1 MNSVILLVILSCYL
15 AVLFFIAHWAEKK
28 GNSKWTNNP
37 YVYTLSLA
45 VYCTAWTYYG
55 SIGVAADS
63 GLSYLPIYLGPIIIA
78 PSWILILKKIIRIS
92 RVNKISSIA
101 DFISLRYGNSRF
113 LGAIVT
119 IICLTGILPYIALQ
133 LKAIAETFH
142 IVTQTKAS
150 SLIFNDTT
158 TYVAIALALFAS
170 YYGTRYVDASE
181 KRKGIVT
188 AVAME
193 SVLKLVFFVIIGI
206 YVTYFVFDGFDDI
219 YHKASLLEHFK
230 EKNTIGGLPQAI
242 NWFLLCVLSMFA
254 IFLLPRQFQVSV
266 IENNRENHI
275 NTAVW
280 LFPLYLLIFNIFV
293 YPIAWGGNILFDG
306 QNVNSDTYSLL
317 IPQFFNNKFL
327 TVMVFL
333 GGFSAAISMIV
344 VSSIGL
350 STMVTNNVLIPYNLI
365 GKLKGS
371 DETISS
377 RKILNTRKISIFSL
391 IILSYLIYRFFG
403 LDYSLVSIG
412 MVAFVIIAQLAPA
425 FFGALFWR
433 RGSRLGAVYSI
444 IVGFIICIY
453 TLLAPYAI
461 GLSNSS
467 STFISEGFMGI
478 HLLKPFQLFGLDYLQ
493 PVPHALFWSLL
504 FNFIT
509 YFAVSVSFK
518 GNYRERNYAEMFVD
532 ISKYITN
539 HENAFIWKGTAYR
552 NDIEKVL
559 VRFLGEE
566 RTKRAMNIFNVKYNV
581 DINQELADARL
592 IKFSENLL
600 TGHIG
605 TASARIL
612 ISSVVKEEK
621 ISLPEVLKILEES
634 KENIIINKKLT
645 ETSNELKEITAKLQ
659 NANISLIE
667 KDKQKDEFLDT
678 ITHELRT
685 PITAIRAASE
695 ILHDDDEIPEELK
708 KQFLQNIISE
718 SDRLNRL
725 IDKILDLEKFETG
738 KQIIHATKSNLIE
751 TIEKSMEPLKQLIK
765 NKGITVYVESKS
777 KVNAYYDEDRIFQV
791 MTNLLAN
798 SIKFCP
804 EKDGVII
811 IKVEEI
817 EGYIQTSVH
826 DNGKGIN
833 DNDHEAIF
841 EKFYQSINQNI
852 KKPVGS
858 GLGLAICKQI
868 IEYHK
873 GKIWVQPSVKGAC
886 VVFTLPKKQEFGKLT
901 NTYEKDFNR

>member
-1 MNSVILLVILSCYL
+1 MILSGYL

-55 SIGVAADS
+55 SVGVAAKS
-63 GLSYLPIYLGPIIIA
+63 GLGYLPIYLGPIIIA

-119 IICLTGILPYIALQ
+119 VICLTGILPYIALQ
-133 LKAIAETFH
+133 LKAISETFH
-142 IVTQTKAS
+142 VVTKTATNS
-150 SLIFNDTT
+150 FILDDTT
-158 TYVAIALALFAS
+158 TYVAVALALFAS

-193 SVLKLVFFVIIGI
+193 SVLKLVFFVIVGI

-219 YHKASLLEHFK
+219 YQKASLLENFK

-280 LFPLYLLIFNIFV
+280 LFPLYLLIFNLFV

-306 QNVNSDTYSLL
+306 QEVNSDTYSLL
-317 IPQFFNNKFL
+317 IPQLFNNKAM
-327 TVMVFL
+327 TVIVFL

-350 STMVTNNVLIPYNLI
+350 STMLTNNVLIPYNLL
-365 GKLKGS
+365 GKLKS
-371 DETISS
+371 DEQTISS
-377 RKILNTRKISIFSL
+377 RKIVNSRKFGIFTL
-391 IILSYLIYRFFG
+391 IILAYFIYRFFA

-412 MVAFVIIAQLAPA
+412 LVAFVIIAQLAPA

-433 RGSRLGAVYSI
+433 RGSRLGAIYSI
-444 IVGFIICIY
+444 IVGFLICIY
-453 TLLAPYAI
+453 TLLIPYAI
-461 GLSNSS
+461 GISNVEIS
-467 STFISEGFMGI
+467 FISKGFMGI
-478 HLLKPFQLFGLDYLQ
+478 ELLKPFQLFGLDYLQ

-504 FNFIT
+504 FNSFT

-532 ISKYITN
+532 INKYITN

-559 VRFLGEE
+559 IRFLGEE

-581 DINQELADARL
+581 DKNQELADARL

-645 ETSNELKEITAKLQ
+645 ETSKELKEISAKLQ
-659 NANISLIE
+659 TANSSLIK
-667 KDKQKDEFLDT
+667 KDLQKDEFLDT
-678 ITHELRT
+678 VTHELRT

-695 ILHDDDEIPEELK
+695 ILHDDDEIPEDLR

-738 KQIIHATKSNLIE
+738 KQTINPSKNNLVN
-751 TIEKSMEPLKQLIK
+751 TIEKAIEPLQQLIK
-765 NKGITVYVESKS
+765 NKNITIHIESKH
-777 KVNAYYDEDRIFQV
+777 KINAYYDEDRIFQV
-791 MTNLLAN
+791 ITNLVSNA
-798 SIKFCP
+798 IKFCP
-804 EKDGVII
+804 EK
-811 IKVEEI
+811 
-817 EGYIQTSVH
+817 EGLITIQVSEKEDFIQTVVQ

-833 DNDHEAIF
+833 TNDFEVIF
-841 EKFYQSINQNI
+841 DKFYQSTNQNI

-868 IEYHK
+868 IEHHK
-873 GKIWVQPSVKGAC
+873 GKIWAQTSLKGASIA
-886 VVFTLPKKQEFGKLT
+886 FTLPKNKNIEI
-901 NTYEKDFNR
+901 NT

>member
-1 MNSVILLVILSCYL
+1 MNSVILLIILSIYL
-15 AVLFFIAHWAEKK
+15 AILFYIAHWAEKN

-63 GLSYLPIYLGPIIIA
+63 GLSFLPIYLGPIIIA

-119 IICLTGILPYIALQ
+119 VICLTGIIPYISLQ

-142 IVTQTKAS
+142 IVTKTPIN
-150 SLIFNDTT
+150 SLIFDDTT
-158 TYVAIALALFAS
+158 TYVAVALALFAS

-188 AVAME
+188 AVALE
-193 SVLKLVFFVIIGI
+193 SVLKLVFFVIIGV
-206 YVTYFVFDGFDDI
+206 YVTFFVFDGFDDI
-219 YHKASLLEHFK
+219 YQKASILKNFK

-266 IENNRENHI
+266 IENNREKHI

-280 LFPLYLLIFNIFV
+280 LFPLYLLLFNIFV

-306 QNVNSDTYSLL
+306 QQVNSDAYSLL
-317 IPQFFNNKFL
+317 IPQLFNNRIL
-327 TVMVFL
+327 TVLVFL

-350 STMVTNNVLIPYNLI
+350 STMVTNNILIPYNLL
-365 GKLKGS
+365 GKLKS
-371 DETISS
+371 AETISNKSILNS
-377 RKILNTRKISIFSL
+377 RKIGIFLL
-391 IILSYLIYRFFG
+391 IILSYFIYRYFG
-403 LDYSLVSIG
+403 LDYNLVSIG
-412 MVAFVIIAQLAPA
+412 MVAFVIISQLAPA

-433 RGSRLGAVYSI
+433 RGSRLGAIYSI
-444 IVGFIICIY
+444 IIGFIICLF
-453 TLLAPYAI
+453 TLLIPYSVGI
-461 GLSNSS
+461 TDSEN
-467 STFISEGFMGI
+467 TFMTNGYFNIE
-478 HLLKPFQLFGLDYLQ
+478 LLKPFELFGLDYLD
-493 PVPHALFWSLL
+493 PIPHALFWSLL
-504 FNFIT
+504 FNCIA

-532 ISKYITN
+532 INKYITN

-559 VRFLGEE
+559 IRFLGEE

-581 DINQELADARL
+581 DKDLELADARL

-621 ISLPEVLKILEES
+621 ITLPEVLKILEES

-645 ETSNELKEITAKLQ
+645 ETSNELKVITAKLQ
-659 NANISLIE
+659 DANESLMI
-667 KDKQKDEFLDT
+667 KDQQKDEFLDT
-678 ITHELRT
+678 VTHELRT

-695 ILHDDDEIPEELK
+695 ILHDDDEIPDELK

-738 KQIIHATKSNLIE
+738 KQTIYPMQNNLVE
-751 TIEKSMEPLKQLIK
+751 TIEKSIEPLQQLIK
-765 NKGITVYVESKS
+765 NKHITIHIESKS
-777 KVNAYYDEDRIFQV
+777 KVNAFYDEDRIVQV
-791 MTNLLAN
+791 VTNLLSNA
-798 SIKFCP
+798 IKFCP
-804 EKDGVII
+804 EIDGLITI
-811 IKVEEI
+811 QIKEKNNFIHTFV
-817 EGYIQTSVH
+817 Q
-826 DNGKGIN
+826 DNGKGIHPE
-833 DNDHEAIF
+833 DFEVIF
-841 EKFYQSINQNI
+841 DKFYQSTNQNI

-868 IEYHK
+868 MEYHK
-873 GKIWVQPSVKGAC
+873 GKIWAEQSVKGAC
-886 VVFTLPKKQEFGKLT
+886 VVFTLPKNIQVENL
-901 NTYEKDFNR
+901 

>member
-1 MNSVILLVILSCYL
+1 MNSLVLIAILIIYL
-15 AVLFFIAHWAEKK
+15 GVLFYTAHWAEKK
-28 GNSKWTNNP
+28 DNSKWTNNP
-37 YVYTLSLA
+37 YIYTLSLA

-63 GLSYLPIYLGPIIIA
+63 GLSYLPIYLGPVIIA
-78 PSWILILKKIIRIS
+78 PTWIIILRKIIRIS
-92 RVNKISSIA
+92 RINKISSIA

-113 LGAIVT
+113 LGAVVT
-119 IICLTGILPYIALQ
+119 VICLTGILPYIALQ

-142 IVTQTKAS
+142 IVSNTAVRTNIFEDNTT
-150 SLIFNDTT
+150 LI
-158 TYVAIALALFAS
+158 AIALALFAS

-193 SVLKLVFFVIIGI
+193 SVFKLVFFVVIGI
-206 YVTYFVFDGFDDI
+206 YVTYSVFNGFGDI
-219 YHKASLLEHFK
+219 YEKASKLPNFIER
-230 EKNTIGGLPQAI
+230 NTIGGLPQAI
-242 NWFLLCVLSMFA
+242 NWGLLCILSMFA
-254 IFLLPRQFQVSV
+254 IFLLPRQFQVAV

-280 LFPLYLLIFNIFV
+280 LFPLYLLIFNLFV
-293 YPIAWGGNILFDG
+293 YPIAWGGNILFEG
-306 QNVNSDTYSLL
+306 KEVNSDAYSLL
-317 IPQFFNNKFL
+317 IPMHFKNVIL

-350 STMVTNNVLIPYNLI
+350 ATMVTNNVLIPYNLI
-365 GKLKGS
+365 GQLKGA
-371 DETISS
+371 EQTISS
-377 RKILNTRKISIFSL
+377 KRILNSRRIGIFSL
-391 IILSYLIYRFFG
+391 IIMAYLIYRFFG
-403 LDYSLVSIG
+403 LDYNLVSIG
-412 MVAFVIIAQLAPA
+412 LVAFVIIAQLAPA

-433 RGSRLGAVYSI
+433 RGSRLGAVWGI
-444 IVGFIICIY
+444 IIGFMFCIY
-453 TLLAPYAI
+453 TLLLPYAFGTSNASANFI
-461 GLSNSS
+461 TDGL
-467 STFISEGFMGI
+467 FGI

-532 ISKYITN
+532 INKYITN

-559 VRFLGEE
+559 IRFLGEE
-566 RTKRAMNIFNVKYNV
+566 RTRRAMNIFNLKYNV
-581 DINQELADARL
+581 DKNQELADARL
-592 IKFSENLL
+592 VKFAENLL

-621 ISLPEVLKILEES
+621 ITLPEVLKILEES

-645 ETSNELKEITAKLQ
+645 ETSRELQELTAKLKD
-659 NANISLIE
+659 ANDSLIQ
-667 KDKQKDEFLDT
+667 KDQQKDEFLDT
-678 ITHELRT
+678 VTHEIRT

-695 ILHDDDEIPEELK
+695 ILIEDEDIPEELR

-725 IDKILDLEKFETG
+725 IDKVLDLEKFETG
-738 KQIIHATKSNLIE
+738 KQKINVSENRILE
-751 TIEKSMEPLKQLIK
+751 TIENAIEPLQQLIA
-765 NKGITVYVESKS
+765 NKSISIHIEGKDTIK
-777 KVNAYYDEDRIFQV
+777 AWYDEDRIFQV
-791 MTNLLAN
+791 ITNLISNA
-798 SIKFCP
+798 IKFCP
-804 EKDGVII
+804 ENNGLII
-811 IKVEEI
+811 LAVQDKTDYI
-817 EGYIQTSVH
+817 EVQVS
-826 DNGKGIN
+826 DNGKGIAKG
-833 DNDHEAIF
+833 DFETIF
-841 EKFYQSINQNI
+841 DKFYQSTNQNF
-852 KKPVGS
+852 KKPIGS

-868 IEYHK
+868 IETHK
-873 GKIWVQPSVKGAC
+873 GKIWATNGSNGGAC
-886 VVFTLPKKQEFGKLT
+886 LYFTLPKNE
-901 NTYEKDFNR
+901 

>member
-1 MNSVILLVILSCYL
+1 MNSIVLLVILSGYL
-15 AVLFFIAHWAEKK
+15 AVLFYIAHWAEKK

-55 SIGVAADS
+55 SIGVAAES
-63 GLSYLPIYLGPIIIA
+63 GLGYLPIYLGPIIIA

-92 RVNKISSIA
+92 RLNKISSIA

-119 IICLTGILPYIALQ
+119 VICLTGILPYIALQ

-142 IVTQTKAS
+142 IVTNTS
-150 SLIFNDTT
+150 IRSFILDDNT
-158 TYVAIALALFAS
+158 TYVAVALALFSS

-193 SVLKLVFFVIIGI
+193 SVLKLVFFVIIGV

-219 YHKASLLEHFK
+219 YQKASILEKFK
-230 EKNTIGGLPQAI
+230 ERNTIGGLPQAI

-280 LFPLYLLIFNIFV
+280 LFPLYLLIFNLFV
-293 YPIAWGGNILFDG
+293 YPIAWGGNILFEG
-306 QNVNSDTYSLL
+306 QDVNSDTYSLL
-317 IPQFFNNKFL
+317 IPQFFNNKTL
-327 TVMVFL
+327 TVLVFL

-350 STMVTNNVLIPYNLI
+350 STMVTNNILIPYNLL
-365 GKLKGS
+365 GKLKS
-371 DETISS
+371 AETISS
-377 RKILNTRKISIFSL
+377 KSILNSRKIGIFSL
-391 IILSYLIYRFFG
+391 IILAYFIYRFFG

-412 MVAFVIIAQLAPA
+412 LVAFVIIAQLAPA
-425 FFGALFWR
+425 FFGALYWR
-433 RGSRLGAVYSI
+433 RGSRLGAIYGI
-444 IVGFIICIY
+444 LIGFVICIY
-453 TLLAPYAI
+453 TLLIPYSYGI
-461 GLSNSS
+461 THSGSS
-467 STFISEGFMGI
+467 FISEGFMGI
-478 HLLKPFQLFGLDYLQ
+478 HLLKPLQLFGLDYLQ
-493 PVPHALFWSLL
+493 PVPHALFWSILL
-504 FNFIT
+504 NTIT
-509 YFAVSVSFK
+509 YFGVSVSFK

-532 ISKYITN
+532 INKYITN

-559 VRFLGEE
+559 IRFLGED
-566 RTKRAMNIFNVKYNV
+566 RTKRAMNIFNVKYNI
-581 DINQELADARL
+581 DKNIELADARL

-621 ISLPEVLKILEES
+621 ITLPEVLKILEES

-645 ETSNELKEITAKLQ
+645 ETSNELKEISDKLK
-659 NANISLIE
+659 NANESLIK

-678 ITHELRT
+678 VTHELRT

-695 ILHDDDEIPEELK
+695 ILHDDDEIPDELK

-738 KQIIHATKSNLIE
+738 KQTIHPTYNNLVG
-751 TIEKSMEPLKQLIK
+751 TIEHAIDPLQQLVK
-765 NKGITVYVESKS
+765 NKKIAVHIESKDL
-777 KVNAYYDEDRIFQV
+777 VMAFYDEDRIVQV
-791 MTNLLAN
+791 ITNLLSNA
-798 SIKFCP
+798 IKFCP
-804 EKDGVII
+804 ESEGLITIQVFEKDDFIHTLV
-811 IKVEEI
+811 
-817 EGYIQTSVH
+817 Q

-833 DNDHEAIF
+833 PNDFEAIF
-841 EKFYQSINQNI
+841 DKFYQSTNQNI

-868 IEYHK
+868 IEHHK
-873 GKIWVQPSVKGAC
+873 GKIWAQPSVKGAC
-886 VVFTLPKKQEFGKLT
+886 IVFTLPK
-901 NTYEKDFNR
+901 N

>member
-1 MNSVILLVILSCYL
+1 MNSFLLLIILSIYL
-15 AVLFFIAHWAEKK
+15 GFLFLIAHWAEKK
-28 GNSKWTNNP
+28 ENNKWTNNP
-37 YVYTLSLA
+37 YIYTLSLA

-55 SIGVAADS
+55 SIGLAADS

-92 RVNKISSIA
+92 RINKIASIA

-119 IICLTGILPYIALQ
+119 VVCLTGILPYIALQ
-133 LKAIAETFH
+133 LKAISETFH
-142 IVTQTKAS
+142 IVTKTKINS
-150 SLIFNDTT
+150 YIFDDTT
-158 TYVAIALALFAS
+158 TYVAVALALFSS
-170 YYGTRYVDASE
+170 YYGTRYADASE

-193 SVLKLVFFVIIGI
+193 SILKLIFFVIIGVYI
-206 YVTYFVFDGFDDI
+206 TFFVFEGFDDI
-219 YHKASLLEHFK
+219 YQKASLLEHFK

-242 NWFLLCVLSMFA
+242 NWFLLCILSMFA

-266 IENNRENHI
+266 VENNRESHI
-275 NTAVW
+275 KTAVW
-280 LFPLYLLIFNIFV
+280 LFPLYLLLFNIFV
-293 YPIAWGGNILFDG
+293 YPIAWGGNIIFDG
-306 QNVNSDTYSLL
+306 KSVNSDTYSLL
-317 IPQFFNNKFL
+317 IPQLFDQKTL

-350 STMVTNNVLIPYNLI
+350 ATMVTNNILIPYNLL
-365 GKLKGS
+365 GKLNEAELISNK
-371 DETISS
+371 TI
-377 RKILNTRKISIFSL
+377 LYTRKFSIFSI
-391 IILSYLIYRFFG
+391 IILAYFIYRFFG

-412 MVAFVIIAQLAPA
+412 MIAFVIIAQLAPA

-433 RGSRLGAVYSI
+433 RGSRLGAVYSVL
-444 IVGFIICIY
+444 VGFLVCIY
-453 TLLAPYAI
+453 TLLVPYAS
-461 GLSNSS
+461 GLTNESY
-467 STFISEGFMGI
+467 FLSEGLFGI
-478 HLLKPFQLFGLDYLQ
+478 NLLKPFQLFGLDYLQ

-504 FNFIT
+504 FNSFT
-509 YFAVSVSFK
+509 YFSVSVSFK

-532 ISKYITN
+532 INKYITN

-559 VRFLGEE
+559 IRFLGES
-566 RTKRAMNIFNVKYNV
+566 RTNRAMNIFNVKYNV

-645 ETSNELKEITAKLQ
+645 ETSKELKEITAKLQ
-659 NANISLIE
+659 DANESLIK

-678 ITHELRT
+678 VTHELRT

-695 ILHDDDEIPEELK
+695 ILHDDDEIPDEIK

-738 KQIIHATKSNLIE
+738 KQTIYPNHHDLVE
-751 TIEKSMEPLKQLIK
+751 TIEKSIEPLQQLIK
-765 NKGITVYVESKS
+765 NKNILINFENSS
-777 KVNAYYDEDRIFQV
+777 KVIAFYDEDRIFQV
-791 MTNLLAN
+791 ITNLISNA
-798 SIKFCP
+798 IKFCP
-804 EKDGVII
+804 EQ
-811 IKVEEI
+811 
-817 EGYIQTSVH
+817 EGLITIQISKTDDEVKTLIW

-833 DNDHEAIF
+833 KNDYESIF
-841 EKFYQSINQNI
+841 EKFFQSNNQNI

-868 IEYHK
+868 IEHHK
-873 GKIWVQPSVKGAC
+873 GKIYVNPTSNGAC
-886 VVFTLPKKQEFGKLT
+886 IAFTLPI
-901 NTYEKDFNR
+901 NNIN

>member
-1 MNSVILLVILSCYL
+1 MNSISLLVILSGYL
-15 AVLFFIAHWAEKK
+15 AVLFYIAYWAEKK

-37 YVYTLSLA
+37 YIYTFSLA

-113 LGAIVT
+113 LGALVT
-119 IICLTGILPYIALQ
+119 IICLTGIIPYIALQ

-142 IVTQTKAS
+142 VVTRTEIRS
-150 SLIFNDTT
+150 FIFDDTT

-188 AVAME
+188 AVALE
-193 SVLKLVFFVIIGI
+193 SVLKLVFFVIIGV
-206 YVTYFVFDGFDDI
+206 YVTFFVFDGFDDI
-219 YHKASLLEHFK
+219 YQKASLLEHFK
-230 EKNTIGGLPQAI
+230 EKNSIGGLPQAI
-242 NWFLLCVLSMFA
+242 NWFLLCILSMFA
-254 IFLLPRQFQVSV
+254 IFLLPRQFQVGV

-280 LFPLYLLIFNIFV
+280 LFPLYLLLFNIFV
-293 YPIAWGGNILFDG
+293 YPIAWGGNILFEG
-306 QNVNSDTYSLL
+306 QEVNSDAYSLL
-317 IPQFFNNKFL
+317 IPQLFNNKTL
-327 TVMVFL
+327 TVLVFL

-350 STMVTNNVLIPYNLI
+350 STMVTNNILIPYNLL
-365 GKLKGS
+365 GKLKS
-371 DETISS
+371 DESISSKSILNS
-377 RKILNTRKISIFSL
+377 RKIGIFSL
-391 IILSYLIYRFFG
+391 IILSYFIYRFFG
-403 LDYSLVSIG
+403 LDYNLVSIG
-412 MVAFVIIAQLAPA
+412 MVAFVIISQLAPA

-433 RGSRLGAVYSI
+433 RGSRLGAIYSI
-444 IVGFIICIY
+444 IVGFIVCIY
-453 TLLAPYAI
+453 TLLVPYAI
-461 GLSNSS
+461 GITNSE
-467 STFISEGFMGI
+467 STFISDGFMGYE
-478 HLLKPFQLFGLDYLQ
+478 LLKPFQLFGLDYLQ
-493 PVPHALFWSLL
+493 PVPHALFWSML
-504 FNFIT
+504 FNCIT

-532 ISKYITN
+532 INKYITN

-559 VRFLGEE
+559 IRFLGIE

-621 ISLPEVLKILEES
+621 ITLPEVLKILEES

-659 NANISLIE
+659 NANISLMA

-678 ITHELRT
+678 VTHELRM

-695 ILHDDDEIPEELK
+695 ILHDDDEIPDELK

-738 KQIIHATKSNLIE
+738 KQTIHPTKNNLVE
-751 TIEKSMEPLKQLIK
+751 TIEKSIEPLQQLIK
-765 NKGITVYVESKS
+765 NKNISIYIESKS

-791 MTNLLAN
+791 ITNLVSNA
-798 SIKFCP
+798 IKFCP
-804 EKDGVII
+804 ENDGLITI
-811 IKVEEI
+811 QITDKETF
-817 EGYIQTSVH
+817 IQTSVI

-833 DNDHEAIF
+833 SNDFEAIF
-841 EKFYQSINQNI
+841 DKFYQSTNQNI

-868 IEYHK
+868 IEHHK
-873 GKIWVQPSVKGAC
+873 GKIWVEQSLKGAC
-886 VVFTLPKKQEFGKLT
+886 IVFTLPKNK
-901 NTYEKDFNR
+901 NTENN

>member
-1 MNSVILLVILSCYL
+1 MNSVILLIILSIYL
-15 AVLFFIAHWAEKK
+15 AILFYIAHWAEKNN
-28 GNSKWTNNP
+28 NSKWTNNP

-55 SIGVAADS
+55 SVGVAADS
-63 GLSYLPIYLGPIIIA
+63 GLSFLPIYLGPIIIA

-119 IICLTGILPYIALQ
+119 VICLTGIIPYISLQ

-142 IVTQTKAS
+142 IVTKTPIN
-150 SLIFNDTT
+150 SLIFDDTT
-158 TYVAIALALFAS
+158 TYVAVALALFAS

-193 SVLKLVFFVIIGI
+193 SVLKLVFFVIIGV
-206 YVTYFVFDGFDDI
+206 YVTFFVFDGFDDI
-219 YHKASLLEHFK
+219 YQKASLLENFK

-266 IENNRENHI
+266 IENNREKHI

-306 QNVNSDTYSLL
+306 QDVNSDVYSLL
-317 IPQFFNNKFL
+317 IPQLFNNRIL
-327 TVMVFL
+327 TVLVFL

-350 STMVTNNVLIPYNLI
+350 STMVTNNILIPYNLL
-365 GKLKGS
+365 GKLKS
-371 DETISS
+371 AETISNKSILNS
-377 RKILNTRKISIFSL
+377 RKIGIFLL
-391 IILSYLIYRFFG
+391 IILSYFIYRYFG
-403 LDYSLVSIG
+403 LNYNLVSIG
-412 MVAFVIIAQLAPA
+412 MVAFVVISQLAPA

-433 RGSRLGAVYSI
+433 RGSRLGAIYSI
-444 IVGFIICIY
+444 IIGFIFCLF
-453 TLLAPYAI
+453 TLLIPYSI
-461 GLSNSS
+461 GITNSQ
-467 STFISEGFMGI
+467 STFISNGFLNI
-478 HLLKPFQLFGLDYLQ
+478 ELLKPFQLFGLDYLD
-493 PVPHALFWSLL
+493 PIPHALFWSLL
-504 FNFIT
+504 FNSVT

-532 ISKYITN
+532 INKYITN

-559 VRFLGEE
+559 IRFLGEE

-581 DINQELADARL
+581 DKNIELADARL

-645 ETSNELKEITAKLQ
+645 ETSNELKVITAKLQ
-659 NANISLIE
+659 DANQSLTI
-667 KDKQKDEFLDT
+667 KDQQKDEFLDT
-678 ITHELRT
+678 VTHELRT

-695 ILHDDDEIPEELK
+695 ILHDDDEIPDELK

-738 KQIIHATKSNLIE
+738 KQTIHPTQNNLVV
-751 TIEKSMEPLKQLIK
+751 TIEKSIEPLQQLIK
-765 NKGITVYVESKS
+765 NKHITVHIESKS
-777 KVNAYYDEDRIFQV
+777 KVNAFYDEDRIVQV
-791 MTNLLAN
+791 ITNLLSNA
-798 SIKFCP
+798 IKFCP
-804 EKDGVII
+804 EIDGLITI
-811 IKVEEI
+811 QIKEKNNFIHTFV
-817 EGYIQTSVH
+817 Q
-826 DNGKGIN
+826 DNGKGIHP
-833 DNDHEAIF
+833 DDFEVIF
-841 EKFYQSINQNI
+841 DKFYQSTNQNI

-868 IEYHK
+868 MEYHK
-873 GKIWVQPSVKGAC
+873 GKIWAEQTVKGAC
-886 VVFTLPKKQEFGKLT
+886 IVFTLPKNK
-901 NTYEKDFNR
+901 NTETV